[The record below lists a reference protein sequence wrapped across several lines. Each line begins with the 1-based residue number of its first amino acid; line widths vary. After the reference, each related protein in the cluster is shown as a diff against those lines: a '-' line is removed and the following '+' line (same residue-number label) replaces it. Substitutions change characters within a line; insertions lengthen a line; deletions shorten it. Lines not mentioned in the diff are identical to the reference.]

1 MATASEGEGTTAEV
15 KPRQT
20 PVDDLA
26 EDSKSIEVS
35 RNFSINF
42 NWPNQTFTALNK

>member
-1 MATASEGEGTTAEV
+1 MATAPEGEGTTAEV

-20 PVDDLA
+20 PVENLA

-35 RNFSINF
+35 GNFSIDSNCSS
-42 NWPNQTFTALNK
+42 QALTALN